1 MILVFATLAGFILG
15 GGIVA
20 YFLSRRWKNDVSLAE
35 AAMQEVLEQYKQEQQ
50 ELKDAKQTVA
60 DLTYQLNE
68 AKKDIQY
75 LKERE

>member
-1 MILVFATLAGFILG
+1 MILVFATLAGLILG

-50 ELKDAKQTVA
+50 ELKDAKQAVA